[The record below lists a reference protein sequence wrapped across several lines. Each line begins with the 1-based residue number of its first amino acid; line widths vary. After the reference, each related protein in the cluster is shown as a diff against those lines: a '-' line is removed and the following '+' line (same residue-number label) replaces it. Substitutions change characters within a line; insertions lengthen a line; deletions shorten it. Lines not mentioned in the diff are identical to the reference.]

1 MKHQHLIA
9 LFLAAMPALAHDL
22 YLMPETFLARAGS
35 LLRFAFENGDEFPQ
49 GGSAVKPERL
59 RNTRLQSKAGSA
71 DFEKIT
77 QEAKRTVAAVRVPG
91 EGFAILT
98 TNTIPNFIELDPAKF
113 KSYLEHE
120 NLNEAVAWREAHGE
134 STKPGRERYSKYVKS
149 LVLSG
154 KPDAFYKEQTGLT
167 IEIVLEA
174 DPYSL
179 SPGKTLPALV
189 LFRGK
194 PAANIAVESAWL
206 EGGKAKMQVIGRTDK
221 DGRIRIPVVAVGPH
235 RLHAIVMER
244 CAEPKV
250 ADWESF
256 WASFTFEIPAKP

>member
-1 MKHQHLIA
+1 MKHNLLIA
-9 LFLAAMPALAHDL
+9 LILTATPAAGHDL
-22 YLMPETFLARAGS
+22 YLMPEKFVIGGGGR
-35 LLRFAFENGDEFPQ
+35 LRIAFENGDEFPS
-49 GGSAVKPERL
+49 GGSAVKPARL
-59 RNTRLQSKAGSA
+59 RNTRLLSKAGSA
-71 DFEKIT
+71 DFEKIAE
-77 QEAKRTVAAVRVPG
+77 QGKHTVAAVRVPG
-91 EGFAILT
+91 SGLSILMG
-98 TNTIPNFIELDPAKF
+98 NTIPNFIELDAPKF

-120 NLNEAVAWREAHGE
+120 NLNEVVAWREAHGE

-149 LVLSG
+149 LVLAG
-154 KPDAFYKEQTGLT
+154 KPDAFYKERTGLT

-179 SPGKTLPALV
+179 SPGKTLPAQV

-206 EGGKAKMQVIGRTDK
+206 ESGKAKMETIGRTDK
-221 DGRIRIPVVAVGPH
+221 DGRIRIPIVAVGPH

-256 WASFTFEIPAKP
+256 WASFTFEIQAKE